1 MNSCLIPASLTPHP
15 GLLSVICKKDEKSG
29 GGKTIHNSK
38 QYALTLVKFT
48 SDFFLFVL
56 CSKPQSA
63 QMFLHYS
70 VKIPLSRSS
79 VPAIVLGLGDRAPNN
94 TEIPV

>member
-1 MNSCLIPASLTPHP
+1 M
-15 GLLSVICKKDEKSG
+15 KRG
-29 GGKTIHNSK
+29 GGEDHNSK

-56 CSKPQSA
+56 CSKPKSA
-63 QMFLHYS
+63 HTFLHYS